1 MSTYSMRLHDVGEG
15 VAEAEIVEWKVDVG
29 DTVTSDDVVAEVM
42 SDKATIELY
51 SPVDGTI
58 TWRGGDVGDVV
69 AVGSELLRF
78 ELNGHAEPVGTPPPA
93 DTAEPSDAHPAVERS
108 APDPAPPS
116 PAPPSPTP
124 PSSAPPS
131 PAPHPAIA
139 RLERGSRTLA
149 APAVRA
155 RAKALGI
162 DLTDV
167 EGSGPDGRIVHAD
180 LDSLLTAGTAGTA
193 APVAPVTAAAPVA
206 GTDDDAVEPVKVIG
220 LRRNIA
226 ERMQAAKRRIPHFS
240 YVEEVDV
247 TELERLRR
255 ELNDTATDGRHKL
268 TVLPFIMR
276 AVVQAVRHHPEV
288 NARFDDEAGVI
299 NRHHAVHLGIAV
311 QTARGLM
318 VPVVRSAGSLDL
330 WQSADAIVR
339 LSQAA
344 RTGKIRLD
352 ELTGSTI
359 TITSLGA
366 LGGVVTTP
374 VINAPEVAIVGVNK
388 IETRPVYR
396 DGALVPRQMMNL
408 SSSFDHRVVDGADA
422 AEFIQDVKRLL
433 ETPALLWA
441 DPTS

>member
-15 VAEAEIVEWKVDVG
+15 VAEAEIVEWRVNVG
-29 DTVTSDDVVAEVM
+29 DMVTSDDVVAEVM

-51 SPVDGTI
+51 APVDGTI
-58 TWRGGDVGDVV
+58 TWRGAEVGDVV
-69 AVGSELLRF
+69 AVGAELLRF
-78 ELNGHAEPVGTPPPA
+78 ELNGHAEPATTSEAPA
-93 DTAEPSDAHPAVERS
+93 QQPSQTQSHESEGPSDSESEPS
-108 APDPAPPS
+108 PPR
-116 PAPPSPTP
+116 PVA
-124 PSSAPPS
+124 
-131 PAPHPAIA
+131 PAPHPAIT
-139 RLERGSRTLA
+139 RLERGARTLA

-155 RAKALGI
+155 RARSLGI
-162 DLTDV
+162 DLAEVD
-167 EGSGPDGRIVHAD
+167 GSGPDGRIVHAD
-180 LDSLLTAGTAGTA
+180 LDALLTTR
-193 APVAPVTAAAPVA
+193 AAAPASSPRPPAEV
-206 GTDDDAVEPVKVIG
+206 DEHDDAVEPIKVTG

-247 TELERLRR
+247 TELERFRR
-255 ELNDTATDGRHKL
+255 ELNDGAREGAQKL

-276 AVVQAVRHHPEV
+276 AVVRAIAHHPEV

-311 QTARGLM
+311 QTPRGLM

-330 WQSADAIVR
+330 WESADAIAR

-344 RTGKIRLD
+344 RDGKIRLD

-408 SSSFDHRVVDGADA
+408 SSSFDHRVIDGADA
-422 AEFIQDVKRLL
+422 AAFIQDVRRLL
-433 ETPALLWA
+433 ETPALMWA
-441 DPTS
+441 DPDS

>member
-15 VAEAEIVEWKVDVG
+15 VAEAEIVEWRVNVG

-51 SPVDGTI
+51 APVDGTI
-58 TWRGGDVGDVV
+58 TWRGAEVGDVV
-69 AVGSELLRF
+69 AVGAELLRF
-78 ELNGHAEPVGTPPPA
+78 ELNGHAEPAGPPA
-93 DTAEPSDAHPAVERS
+93 AEPARQA
-108 APDPAPPS
+108 S
-116 PAPPSPTP
+116 PAADAEAPSAQPVP
-124 PSSAPPS
+124 AAPAAPAS
-131 PAPHPAIA
+131 APHPAIA
-139 RLERGSRTLA
+139 RLARGTRTLA

-155 RAKALGI
+155 RAKTLGI
-162 DLTDV
+162 DLADV
-167 EGSGPDGRIVHAD
+167 EGSGPAGRIVHAD
-180 LDSLLTAGTAGTA
+180 LDALLTARTA
-193 APVAPVTAAAPVA
+193 APVASARPAVPPA
-206 GTDDDAVEPVKVIG
+206 GTDDDTVEPVKVTG

-255 ELNDTATDGRHKL
+255 ELNDDATEGRQKL

-276 AVVQAVRHHPEV
+276 AVVQAIAHHPEV

-311 QTARGLM
+311 QTPRGLM

-330 WQSADAIVR
+330 WQSADTIVH

-408 SSSFDHRVVDGADA
+408 SSSFDHRVIDGADA

-433 ETPALLWA
+433 ETPALMWQR
-441 DPTS
+441 